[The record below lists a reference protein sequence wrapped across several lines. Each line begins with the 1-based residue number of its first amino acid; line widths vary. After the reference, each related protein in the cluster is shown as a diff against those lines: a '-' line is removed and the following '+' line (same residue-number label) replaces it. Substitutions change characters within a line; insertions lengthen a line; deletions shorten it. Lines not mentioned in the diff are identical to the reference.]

1 MLTPAIPHI
10 PSIQTLRAFEAAVRH
25 ASYRRAAEELALTH
39 GAISQHIARLEEDLD
54 GVKLFVRDGQ
64 QMRPTD
70 AAQALVVQLRA
81 GLLQIATGLQ
91 QVRALPS
98 GKATR
103 RTLTLS
109 VLPSFAVRWLVPRLA
124 EFQEL
129 YPALDIVVRPT
140 STLAS
145 LDSRDGIDIAI
156 RYGAGHWPGLQAT
169 LLMQSDVFPV
179 CSPAFLARS
188 PIAGVQELPQ
198 TALLRHAR
206 QPWRPWLNAAG
217 LDWPEPMQ
225 GQVYDDD
232 STLLQAA
239 VAGHGIAL
247 ARAALASDDLVAGRL
262 VQIGEVT
269 IEDDFSWYLV
279 WREPVLCDRADFE
292 AFQAWLTTM
301 LRDVVAATSKV
312 VSLEHIRSR

>member
-1 MLTPAIPHI
+1 MHTPVIPLIPHI

-25 ASYRRAAEELALTH
+25 ASYRRAAEELAVTH
-39 GAISQHIARLEEDLD
+39 GAISQHIARLEEDLG
-54 GVKLFVRDGQ
+54 GVKLFVREGP
-64 QMRPTD
+64 QMLPTN
-70 AAQALVVQLRA
+70 AAQTLVVQLRA
-81 GLLQIATGLQ
+81 GLLQITAGLQ

-98 GKATR
+98 GKSNR

-124 EFQEL
+124 EFQAL
-129 YPALDIVVRPT
+129 HPVLDIVVRPT

-169 LLMQSDVFPV
+169 RLMQSEVFPV
-179 CSPAFLARS
+179 ASPAFLARS
-188 PIAGVQELPQ
+188 AITGAPELLQ

-217 LDWPEPMQ
+217 LDWPEPLH
-225 GQVYDDD
+225 GPVYDDD
-232 STLLQAA
+232 SALLQAA

-292 AFQAWLTTM
+292 AFQAWLTTT
-301 LRDVVAATSKV
+301 LREVA
-312 VSLEHIRSR
+312 